1 MVPFYMREKTMQPDL
16 NSSQTIRRLALLAT
30 IFGGVFI
37 FETALMQAVYSSLDI
52 LEAPLSMYA
61 IGPWGFVLSSG
72 LVTIGISYGILS
84 YLFFTGTPVNNR
96 RIRTGALLLSV
107 IGVCVVLV
115 AVFPTDTEGV
125 ATLTGRLHVIAA
137 HGHFLL
143 LPPATLFLVA
153 GLEDTRWRTFRSVTA
168 WFSVVLIGT
177 GVVLVF
183 DDLLGLDPYAG
194 LVQKSLIVVVVM
206 WIVFSARYHAFVRTT
221 EQATRSLTSR

>member
-1 MVPFYMREKTMQPDL
+1 MQTGR
-16 NSSQTIRRLALLAT
+16 NSSQTTRRLALLVT
-30 IFGGVFI
+30 VFGGVFI
-37 FETALMQAVYSSLDI
+37 LETAIMQAVYSSLDI

-96 RIRTGALLLSV
+96 WIRAGALLLSV

-115 AVFPTDTEGV
+115 AVFPTDTDGV
-125 ATLTGRLHVIAA
+125 TTLTGRLHIIAA

-143 LPPATLFLVA
+143 LPPATLLIAA
-153 GLEDTRWRTFRSVTA
+153 GLEDTQWRAYRAVTA
-168 WFSVVLIGT
+168 RFSVVLIVT
-177 GVVLVF
+177 GVILVL

-194 LVQKSLIVVVVM
+194 AVQKSLIVVVVL
-206 WIVFSARYHAFVRTT
+206 WIVFSARYHAFVRSTD
-221 EQATRSLTSR
+221 R

>member
-1 MVPFYMREKTMQPDL
+1 MQADR
-16 NSSQTIRRLALLAT
+16 SSPQTTHCLALLVT
-30 IFGGVFI
+30 TFGGVFI
-37 FETALMQAVYSSLDI
+37 FETALMQAMHSSLDI

-115 AVFPTDTEGV
+115 AVFPTDTEG
-125 ATLTGRLHVIAA
+125 AAMLTGRLHVIAA

-168 WFSVVLIGT
+168 WFSLVLIGT

-183 DDLLGLDPYAG
+183 DDSPGLDPYAG
-194 LVQKSLIVVVVM
+194 AVQKSLIVVVVM
-206 WIVFSARYHAFVRTT
+206 
-221 EQATRSLTSR
+221 